1 MGLFATGA
9 GRTLNL
15 TDPAFGIGKGLF
27 GNNENGNKNT
37 LWGISDVQKT
47 GQKRGKEFSMEHITA
62 KTVDRSLLKDIRNVV
77 IDTSKPCKERI
88 KGYIEQIG
96 NPYCYLDDGVVVEI
110 GYANTGVSL
119 QERLVAYASSIDQD
133 FGNLR

>member
-1 MGLFATGA
+1 
-9 GRTLNL
+9 
-15 TDPAFGIGKGLF
+15 
-27 GNNENGNKNT
+27 
-37 LWGISDVQKT
+37 
-47 GQKRGKEFSMEHITA
+47 MEQVTA
-62 KTVDRSLLKDIRNVV
+62 KTADRSQLKDIRDVV

-96 NPYCYLDDGVVVEI
+96 NPYCYLDNGVVVEI

-119 QERLVAYASSIDQD
+119 QERLVAYANSMDQD